1 MSRKRP
7 RADTSVSVLR
17 LPRPSLADQI
27 RAEVASWAIIRQQL
41 FNVFKS
47 FSEAGRMTA
56 EYGQRTDEQI
66 RAAIEYARE
75 HGQSS

>member
-7 RADTSVSVLR
+7 SAEVPLVR

-27 RAEVASWAIIRQQL
+27 RAEVASWALIRQRL
-41 FNVFKS
+41 FNAFRC

-56 EYGQRTDEQI
+56 EFGQRTDEQI

-75 HGQSS
+75 YG